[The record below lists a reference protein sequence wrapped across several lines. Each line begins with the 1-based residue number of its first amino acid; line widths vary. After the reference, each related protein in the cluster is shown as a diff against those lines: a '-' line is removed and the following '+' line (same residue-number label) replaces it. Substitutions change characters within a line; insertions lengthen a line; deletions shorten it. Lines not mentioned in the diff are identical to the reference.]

1 MNTKAVFGLTSGV
14 GFVVATM
21 IGIALSNQ
29 PQAADAAVMH
39 GASSPCPMAATSLD
53 QGYGVSSKELSPV
66 CAQAL
71 QGPASISAR

>member
-14 GFVVATM
+14 GFIIATM

-29 PQAADAAVMH
+29 PLAADAAVMH
-39 GASSPCPMAATSLD
+39 GASSPCLLAATSLD
-53 QGYGVSSKELSPV
+53 QGYGVSSRELSPV
-66 CAQAL
+66 CAQPL